1 MEAPFLNKPVEATP
15 ATALTASQVAA
26 GTYNYS
32 ASVANDEIGY
42 DIHAYD
48 AIAQYYL
55 PSSVPYFWQVDL
67 GHLCNLSWVEL
78 SFRSVGG
85 TDAVERYYLGGS
97 KDNVTWNE
105 LPDNRTNSLPIFKTH
120 LVSGSYRYL
129 RLDTTSIW
137 DVVHGTSATC
147 EAVCTR

>member
-1 MEAPFLNKPVEATP
+1 V
-15 ATALTASQVAA
+15 
-26 GTYNYS
+26 
-32 ASVANDEIGY
+32 SVANDGIAY
-42 DIHAYD
+42 DTDAYD

-67 GHLCNLSWVEL
+67 GHSCNISWVGL

-85 TDAVERYYLGGS
+85 SDAVYRYYLGGS

-105 LPDNRTNSLPIFKTH
+105 PAHNRTNSLPAFKTY
-120 LVSGSYRYL
+120 LVSGSNRYV

-137 DVVHGTSATC
+137 GVVHGTSATC